1 MARFPFDSDCRT
13 PCNGPAARYD
23 SVSWRSRFVHVNG
36 LRKIGVD
43 ATLRGAVARLT
54 HYIGI
59 LLTLGVALV
68 ASACGSGPEALRA
81 GLEAERGANAN
92 SAVSVA
98 VLVVYDDAVF
108 AELSKLPAKQWFEE
122 AEQRKRD
129 NPEGAAFD
137 LLSWELMPGQRVKE
151 QSVPLQGRPANG
163 LIFADYHT
171 PGRHRSRFNP
181 AKRILIVLG
190 VDDFTVVDLADE

>member
-1 MARFPFDSDCRT
+1 MSEEQAVRMMGESNTTTVRSKLSARA
-13 PCNGPAARYD
+13 GWAGWIVGAA
-23 SVSWRSRFVHVNG
+23 
-36 LRKIGVD
+36 LCLLLIG
-43 ATLRGAVARLT
+43 
-54 HYIGI
+54 
-59 LLTLGVALV
+59 
-68 ASACGSGPEALRA
+68 CGSGPKALRA

-92 SAVSVA
+92 SAVAVA
-98 VLVVYDDAVF
+98 VLVVYDDSVF
-108 AELSKLPAKQWFEE
+108 AELSKLSAKEWFNE

-151 QSVPLQGRPANG
+151 ASYDLQGRPANG

-181 AKRILIVLG
+181 AKRILVVLG
-190 VDDFTVVDLADE
+190 VDDFTVVDLDDN